1 MADNLIYLTIRT
13 FGLLLYLWLF
23 KKVMKINF
31 IIIYFVILFIGC
43 ESSPQLVLT
52 DSPIILVSKNSKD
65 EYRYFE
71 RGELGVYLVK
81 DKEYI
86 PLKIQTL
93 PFPKKNYMFFPESK
107 KIFINRNNN
116 AKLGNVQFTLLDIS
130 NKENSIKD
138 YMISSLTGGL
148 KECYFMNDSTIV
160 FMNQNTIYTYDLLN
174 EKLTKGYSLTNE
186 KMLYSMLYDNFNHR
200 IYTVY
205 VNIALK
211 EMTLKNSVIDLNTG
225 QKKDLDLGATEFYD
239 INDEGKIIYWN
250 EGIKIYDSKNDTII
264 VPNENLLNNINLN
277 ILFFNNIQ
285 VLSSMKVDNEWKY
298 YLYNLKDDSQSELF
312 NSNIEYV
319 ILDIWNN
326 E

>member
-1 MADNLIYLTIRT
+1 MAANLNYLISRT
-13 FGLLLYLWLF
+13 FGLLLYLWVF

-31 IIIYFVILFIGC
+31 IIIFLVILFIGC
-43 ESSPQLVLT
+43 ESNPQLVLT

-86 PLKIQTL
+86 PLKIQTF
-93 PFPKKNYMFFPESK
+93 PFPKKNYLFFPASK

-116 AKLGNVQFTLLDIS
+116 ARLGNVQFTVLDIS

-138 YMISSLTGGL
+138 YIISSLTGGL
-148 KECYFMNDSTIV
+148 KECYFIDDSTLV
-160 FMNQNTIYTYDLLN
+160 FMNQNSIYTYDLLN
-174 EKLTKGYSLTNE
+174 EKLKKEYSLTNE
-186 KMLYSMLYDNFNHR
+186 KMLYSMLYDNSNHR

-205 VNIALK
+205 GNIALK
-211 EMTLKNSVIDLNTG
+211 EMTLKNSFIDLKTW
-225 QKKDLDLGATEFYD
+225 QEKDLDLGATEFFD

-250 EGIKIYDSKNDTII
+250 EGIKIYDSKNDTIV
-264 VPNENLLNNINLN
+264 VPKDNLLNNINLN
-277 ILFFNNIQ
+277 ILFFNNRQ
-285 VLSSMKVDNEWKY
+285 VLSSMKVDKEWKY
-298 YLYNLKDDSQSELF
+298 FLYDLNADSLSELF
-312 NSNIEYV
+312 ISQNEYF
-319 ILDIWNN
+319 ILDIRNI